1 MTKLEQAKQITA
13 LLRLTGQL
21 EVKAADVLR
30 AALHADEEDLDIDG
44 AIKEASRLLLEAQL
58 SRKELMDKLDNWNF
72 GRAV

>member
-21 EVKAADVLR
+21 EVKAADTLR
-30 AALHADEEDLDIDG
+30 AALHADEKDLDIDG